1 MPKKPII
8 KYSNRD
14 FDEIKSA
21 LVEHAKRY
29 YPDKYNDFNDSS
41 FGSML
46 FDSVAYVGDIMSF
59 YLDFQFNESFLET
72 ALQKE
77 NVRRIA
83 AQMGYK
89 YYGRPS
95 SYGMAT
101 FYIKVPSKE
110 IGTGPDDSYT
120 PVLKKGSQIKSSSGA
135 NFILLEDVDFN
146 RADVEVVAADYDSA
160 TQNTTQWAMRGFGR
174 VKSGARFLK
183 SIDIGSQ
190 QSYLKVLIGT
200 SIINEI
206 ESCYD
211 SQGNRWYQ
219 VDHLTQDTVYLEQPN
234 PNYSTDGTPAVIKPH
249 VAARRF
255 QVYQDDTGT
264 YLQFGNGSEEDLT
277 VKDVTDP
284 SQVVLQKQGRNYITD
299 GAFDPNELLLTNK
312 FGIAPAN
319 TTLRIIYGANTQQNV
334 SVGLGQLNQTFE
346 TIMEFPNSSN
356 PVGATYD
363 AVKNSLEPSNDEI
376 ISNNTIEPTA
386 DEMKYRAYAC
396 HASQNRAVTKND
408 YEALCY
414 KMPPN
419 LGSIK
424 RVSVYNDP
432 SGTNRRLALY
442 VLSEDTNGYFV
453 QTNSTIKKNIK
464 VWLQKNK
471 MLNDGIDILD
481 AKIINF
487 SISYEAVIDPTLNSL
502 SVLADV
508 DSRLRELF
516 SVKRY
521 IGENIYLNEMYTT
534 INKTIGVVDTVI
546 VNVKI
551 EDGADYSSLSIDIDN
566 LLSKDGSYI
575 KTPKNC
581 ALEMKYLDRDI
592 KGTAT

>member
-14 FDEIKSA
+14 FDDIKSA
-21 LVEHAKRY
+21 LVEHAQRY

-95 SYGMAT
+95 SYGMGT
-101 FYIKVPSKE
+101 FYVKVPAKQ
-110 IGTGPDDSYT
+110 IGSGPDDTYI
-120 PVLKKGSQIKSSSGA
+120 PVLKKGSQFKASNGA
-135 NFILLEDVDFN
+135 SFILLEDVDFN
-146 RADVEVVAADYDSA
+146 RADVEQVAADFDS
-160 TQNTTQWAMRGFGR
+160 TTGNTTSFAIRAFGR

-183 SIDIGSQ
+183 TIDIAAQ
-190 QSYLKVLIGT
+190 QSYLKVLVGT

-211 SQGNRWYQ
+211 SEGNRWYE
-219 VDHLTQDTVYLEQPN
+219 VDHLSQDVVYLEQPN
-234 PNYSTDGTPAVIKPH
+234 PNFNTDGVPAVIKPH

-264 YLQFGNGSEEDLT
+264 YLQFGNGSEEDLN

-299 GAFDPNELLLTNK
+299 SAFDPNELLTTNK
-312 FGIAPAN
+312 FGIAPSN
-319 TTLRIIYGANTQQNV
+319 TTLRIIYGANTQTNV

-346 TIMEFPNSSN
+346 TIMNFPNSNN
-356 PVGATYD
+356 PVGQQFD
-363 AVKNSLEPSNDEI
+363 SVKESLEPSNDEI
-376 ISNNTIEPTA
+376 ISNNTLEPTT

-396 HASQNRAVTKND
+396 YASQNRAVTKND

-424 RVSVYNDP
+424 RASIYNDS
-432 SGTNRRLALY
+432 SGINRRLALY
-442 VLSEDTNGYFV
+442 VLSEDNNGNFIE
-453 QTNSTIKKNIK
+453 TNSTIKKNLK

-487 SISYEAVIDPTLNSL
+487 SVSYEAIIDPTLNSL

-508 DSRLRELF
+508 DDRLRSLF
-516 SVKRY
+516 SDKKY
-521 IGENIYLNEMYTT
+521 IGENIYLNEIYTT
-534 INKTIGVVDTVI
+534 INKTIGIVDTV
-546 VNVKI
+546 VANLKI
-551 EDGADYSSLSIDIDN
+551 EDGVDYSPLSIDIDN
-566 LLSKDGSYI
+566 LLSKDGSYV
-575 KTPKNC
+575 KAPKNC
-581 ALEMKYLDRDI
+581 VLELKYLNRDI
-592 KGTAT
+592 KGMAI

>member
-1 MPKKPII
+1 MTKKPII

-14 FDEIKSA
+14 FDQIKSA

-29 YPDKYNDFNDSS
+29 YPDKYNDFNASS

-59 YLDFQFNESFLET
+59 YLDFQFNETFLET
-72 ALQKE
+72 ALE
-77 NVRRIA
+77 RSNVRRIS

-95 SYGMAT
+95 SFGMGT
-101 FYIKVPSKE
+101 FYVKVPAQSV
-110 IGTGPDDSYT
+110 GSGPDTTYI
-120 PVLKKGSQIKSSSGA
+120 PILKKGSQFKASSGA

-146 RADVEVVAADYDSA
+146 KSNIEIVAADFDDA
-160 TQNTTQWAMRGFGR
+160 TGAATFYALRAHGR
-174 VKSGARFLK
+174 VKSGARFQK
-183 SIDIGSQ
+183 IIDVSSQ
-190 QSYLKVLIGT
+190 ESFLKVLVGP

-211 SQGNRWYQ
+211 SEGNRWYQ
-219 VDHLTQDTVYLEQPN
+219 VEHLTQDTVYLEEPN
-234 PNYSTDGTPAVIKPH
+234 PNFTTDGVSAILKPH

-255 QVYQDDTGT
+255 TVVQDDTGT
-264 YLQFGNGSEEDLT
+264 YLQFGNGSDNDLA

-284 SQVVLQKQGRNYITD
+284 SQVVLKKQGRNYITD
-299 GAFDPNELLLTNK
+299 DAFDPNELLLTDK
-312 FGIAPAN
+312 FGVAPAD

-334 SVGLGQLNQTFE
+334 SVGIGQLNQVFE
-346 TIMEFPNSSN
+346 NIMEFPNTTN
-356 PVGATYD
+356 AVGAAFD

-376 ISNNTIEPTA
+376 ISNNTLEPTTE
-386 DEMKYRAYAC
+386 EMKYRAYAC
-396 HASQNRAVTKND
+396 HAAQNRAVTKND
-408 YEALCY
+408 YEAFCY

-424 RVSVYNDP
+424 RVTVFNDP

-442 VLSEDTNGYFV
+442 VLSENNNGEFV
-453 QTNSTIKKNIK
+453 TTNSTIKKNLK
-464 VWLQKNK
+464 FWLQKNK
-471 MLNDGIDILD
+471 MLNDGIDIFD

-487 SISYEAVIDPTLNSL
+487 SVSYEAVIDPTLNSL

-508 DSRLRELF
+508 DSRLRDLF
-516 SVKRY
+516 SVKRH
-521 IGENIYLNEMYTT
+521 IGENIYKNEIYTT

-546 VNVKI
+546 VNIKI
-551 EDGADYSSLSIDIDN
+551 ENGVDYSPLSIDIDH

-575 KTPKNC
+575 NTPKNC
-581 ALEMKYLDRDI
+581 VLELKFLDRDI
-592 KGTAT
+592 KGMAV